1 MKAEPITVGTTP
13 TIIMGANAAG
23 TAAGSGS
30 VSYPTAGL
38 IRIPTGSVT
47 VYLGG
52 SQVTT
57 SDGCPFV
64 AGEDVE
70 VDLVNEIL
78 YGVVAS
84 GSQTVYVLRRGD

>member
-1 MKAEPITVGTTP
+1 MKSEVITVGTTP
-13 TIIMGANAAG
+13 TIVMGANAAG
-23 TAAGSGS
+23 TGAGSGS

-47 VYLGG
+47 VYFGG

-57 SDGCPFV
+57 STGCPFV

-84 GSQTVYVLRRGD
+84 GSQSVYVLRRGD